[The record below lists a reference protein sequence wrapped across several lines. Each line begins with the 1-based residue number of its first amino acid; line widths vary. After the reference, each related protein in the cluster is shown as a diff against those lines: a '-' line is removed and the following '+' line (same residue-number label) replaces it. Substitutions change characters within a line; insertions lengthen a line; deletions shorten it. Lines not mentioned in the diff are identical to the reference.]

1 MKAQLSAM
9 DSYSEVKN
17 FLQQPKQMP
26 VGAKGKVGQLRL
38 HFELKGQ
45 RSVLTDLYRESP
57 LLVQQALYWDEAM
70 PEMPICM
77 IISVGGG
84 ILQGDRYFIDI
95 EVAPQAYAHVTSQ
108 GASKIH
114 SMDSN
119 YASQYQKLTL
129 HQGAYLEYL
138 PDFTIPYR
146 TSRFLSH
153 TDIEIAEDA
162 TLLYGEMYLS
172 GRKHHD
178 ARERFGF
185 ELLSLLSRAKRPD
198 GRLIFA
204 EKILIEPKQT
214 AVDSAIVMGKFDVFA
229 NILCITPKQAAES
242 IYQQYAHKF
251 YRDEQYMAGLS
262 LLPNQAGLMLRLV
275 AKETHQIRH
284 EVRQFWQLVRETVKG
299 RTLPKALSWQ

>member
-9 DSYSEVKN
+9 DSYSEVRN
-17 FLQQPKQMP
+17 FLEQPKQMP
-26 VGAKGKVGQLRL
+26 VGVQGKVGQLRL
-38 HFELKGQ
+38 HFTVKGG
-45 RSVLTDLYRESP
+45 RSVLSDLYRQSP

-95 EVAPQAYAHVTSQ
+95 EVDRQAYAHVTSQ
-108 GASKIH
+108 GATKIH

-146 TSRFLSH
+146 TSRFVSH

-178 ARERFGF
+178 SRERFGF

-204 EKILIEPKQT
+204 EKILIEPNKLD
-214 AVDSAIVMGKFDVFA
+214 VDPAIVMGEFDVFA
-229 NILCITPKQAAES
+229 NILCITPPQAADTV
-242 IYQQYAHKF
+242 YQQYAHKF
-251 YRDEQYMAGLS
+251 YRNDEYMVGLS
-262 LLPNQAGLMLRLV
+262 RLPNQAGLMLRLV
-275 AKETHQIRH
+275 AKETHHIRS
-284 EVRQFWQLVRETVKG
+284 EVRQFWQLVRETVKD